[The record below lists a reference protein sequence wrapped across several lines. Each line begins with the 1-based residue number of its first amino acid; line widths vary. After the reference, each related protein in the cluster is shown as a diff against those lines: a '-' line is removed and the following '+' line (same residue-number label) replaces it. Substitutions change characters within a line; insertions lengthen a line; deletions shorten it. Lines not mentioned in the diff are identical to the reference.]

1 MMADGVYTFF
11 KDGLRLDGR
20 RKDELRP
27 WNMVVIRLWRRSTGQ
42 EKSTPVIC
50 TM

>member
-1 MMADGVYTFF
+1 MADGVYTFF

-27 WNMVVIRLWRRSTGQ
+27 LKIEAGVLKRADG
-42 EKSTPVIC
+42 
-50 TM
+50 